1 MIAKAYYITNSIIIY
16 DPVISAGFHHN
27 WWLPLEVQT

>member
-1 MIAKAYYITNSIIIY
+1 MIAKAYYIINSIITY
-16 DPVISAGFHHN
+16 DLVISAGFHAN